1 MLYTMLSILL
11 QPDVS
16 GGPVTAPPTGGGSP
30 SPIPGCGGGP
40 MDFGLILLMFAV
52 LYFLMIRPQQKRA
65 KEHENM
71 MGALKKGDIVRTNG
85 GVRGEVTALDDRD
98 ITIEVADRTRI
109 KVLKTHIA
117 GLDQPPQEEKKS

>member
-1 MLYTMLSILL
+1 MLYSLFHILL

-16 GGPVTAPPTGGGSP
+16 GGPAAPPVNGGGAP

-40 MDFGLILLMFAV
+40 MDLGLILLMFAV

-65 KEHENM
+65 KEHDNL

-85 GVRGEVTALDDRD
+85 GIRGEVTALDERD
-98 ITIEVADRTRI
+98 VTIEIADRTRVR
-109 KVLKTHIA
+109 VLKSHIA
-117 GLDQPPQEEKKS
+117 GLDQPPAEKS